1 MPQAVFLSTG
11 ISGFEYLDKIVQ
23 LPFCLPN
30 LEERKKR
37 AYLSKIVEEKE
48 LDPKRVLL
56 RVQKELQS
64 AEQHLYLP
72 LTVRPGVRANED
84 AAEVQANDR
93 LQALVG
99 AVQCMREAKLLKED
113 PMRRAEIG
121 ISDEGLIEQIETNGN
136 GARDDW
142 KESFLFMLSEEAKV
156 QSSARQAA
164 ASLGGSGKGG
174 GGDGGEGGGDEGG
187 GGDGGG
193 DGGSNG
199 GGGEGKELEQNP
211 DQTLEAAAMLLAAEG
226 EVGKN
231 DGKMASI
238 SVLWNG
244 VVQAKL

>member
-84 AAEVQANDR
+84 AVEVQANDR

-156 QSSARQAA
+156 QSSARQASQA
-164 ASLGGSGKGG
+164 AALRSFQPGLDGGGKGG
-174 GGDGGEGGGDEGG
+174 GGDGGEGGGEGG
-187 GGDGGG
+187 GGV
-193 DGGSNG
+193 G
-199 GGGEGKELEQNP
+199 GGGEGGGGNR
-211 DQTLEAAAMLLAAEG
+211 G
-226 EVGKN
+226 G
-231 DGKMASI
+231 
-238 SVLWNG
+238 
-244 VVQAKL
+244 

>member
-99 AVQCMREAKLLKED
+99 AAQCMREANLLKED
-113 PMRRAEIG
+113 PMC
-121 ISDEGLIEQIETNGN
+121 
-136 GARDDW
+136 
-142 KESFLFMLSEEAKV
+142 
-156 QSSARQAA
+156 AA
-164 ASLGGSGKGG
+164 
-174 GGDGGEGGGDEGG
+174 
-187 GGDGGG
+187 
-193 DGGSNG
+193 
-199 GGGEGKELEQNP
+199 P
-211 DQTLEAAAMLLAAEG
+211 R
-226 EVGKN
+226 
-231 DGKMASI
+231 
-238 SVLWNG
+238 
-244 VVQAKL
+244 

>member
-1 MPQAVFLSTG
+1 
-11 ISGFEYLDKIVQ
+11 
-23 LPFCLPN
+23 
-30 LEERKKR
+30 
-37 AYLSKIVEEKE
+37 
-48 LDPKRVLL
+48 
-56 RVQKELQS
+56 
-64 AEQHLYLP
+64 
-72 LTVRPGVRANED
+72 
-84 AAEVQANDR
+84 
-93 LQALVG
+93 
-99 AVQCMREAKLLKED
+99 
-113 PMRRAEIG
+113 MRRSEIG
-121 ISDEGLIEQIETNGN
+121 ISDEGLIEQIETDGN